1 MPTLSVRDLATITA
15 ARLHLAD
22 LPPLLGALEAVTT
35 IHFTLDSLETGSL
48 FWTLDPAD
56 SSASLRAELSFM
68 QGASGLLL
76 DSRHVEPWAGRYTL
90 RVSNSRLALRH
101 LAAYLRGHRT
111 SQVIAI
117 TPRLSRDP
125 TCHFLQA
132 ILDQPPKMPPW
143 HPATVP
149 LAAPASTTLIK
160 LTDPITAHGS
170 AALLL
175 TGPNF
180 LLTGHGDP
188 FLTNHCDRHGIHQLL
203 ESLLPN
209 GRLVFTELLNLTGLP
224 HPMPESDLPNIWT
237 QALAEADIELFRIGT
252 SRLADLR
259 ITATHDQRGQTSL
272 EVDDFS
278 LPYTAA
284 TFPDAVARLT
294 AYGVGRLLGQ
304 QRAALARRLN
314 LQHLPPFR
322 RAAA

>member
-1 MPTLSVRDLATITA
+1 MSNLSVRDIATITA

-22 LPPLLGALEAVTT
+22 LPPLLGALEPVTS

-48 FWTLDPAD
+48 FWTLGPAD

-101 LAAYLRGHRT
+101 LAAFLRSRRT
-111 SQVIAI
+111 SQVIAV
-117 TPRLSRDP
+117 TPRPAGDP

-132 ILDQPPKMPPW
+132 ILDQPPPIPPW
-143 HPATVP
+143 HPATVQ
-149 LAAPASTTLIK
+149 LAATPSTTLIK

-170 AALLL
+170 ASLLL
-175 TGPNF
+175 ASPNF
-180 LLTGHGDP
+180 LLTGHADP
-188 FLTNHCDRHGIHQLL
+188 FLTNHCDRHVIHQLL

-209 GRLVFTELLNLTGLP
+209 GHLVYTELLNLTELP
-224 HPMPESDLPNIWT
+224 DPLPAVDLPIRWT
-237 QALAEADIELFRIGT
+237 QALADTDMTLFRIGT
-252 SRLADLR
+252 SHLADLR
-259 ITATHDQRGQTSL
+259 ITGTHDHLGKTYLQ
-272 EVDDFS
+272 VDDFS
-278 LPYTAA
+278 LPYTTA

-304 QRAALARRLN
+304 QRLALARRLK
-314 LQHLPPFR
+314 LQQLPPIR
-322 RAAA
+322 RTAA